1 MQTQHTQNLFIFLFS
16 FIPISILIG
25 PSISL
30 INIILIDIFF
40 IILIVK
46 SNNYSFLKNENFKY
60 LLILFIYLIFNT
72 LISLDS
78 NLSISRNL
86 GFIRILILFLAFNY
100 FFSQAKI
107 LSKVLST
114 WLIIF
119 TIVVIDIYFE
129 FSTGKNFLGFN
140 DGTYGNRVVSFF
152 KDEPIVGSYIHGFCL
167 IILGFLL
174 TQFQKLNKDLIILLS
189 LMIFISVILTGE
201 RANSIKLF
209 LSLFL
214 FITFVSSIDL
224 KKKII
229 YFFIGLILTSIMIV
243 KTDYLKLRFVKQI
256 INVPVNESLYVRI
269 YKSGYE
275 VFKTYPYFGT
285 GNKNYRKVTCE
296 LERQKLKNKDY
307 LCQTHPHQVYL
318 EFLSEHGILNYNNFF
333 CFI

>member
-1 MQTQHTQNLFIFLFS
+1 M
-16 FIPISILIG
+16 
-25 PSISL
+25 
-30 INIILIDIFF
+30 
-40 IILIVK
+40 
-46 SNNYSFLKNENFKY
+46 
-60 LLILFIYLIFNT
+60 
-72 LISLDS
+72 
-78 NLSISRNL
+78 
-86 GFIRILILFLAFNY
+86 ILFLLLTI
-100 FFSQAKI
+100 FSQAKI

-129 FSTGKNFLGFN
+129 FSTVKFLGFN
-140 DGTYGNRVVSFF
+140 DGTYGNRIVSFF
-152 KDEPIVGSYIHGFCL
+152 KDEPIVGGYIHGFCL

-174 TQFQKLNKDLIILLS
+174 TQFQKLNKDLIILFS

-275 VFKTYPYFGT
+275 VFKHIHIL
-285 GNKNYRKVTCE
+285 E
-296 LERQKLKNKDY
+296 LEIKIIVK
-307 LCQTHPHQVYL
+307 
-318 EFLSEHGILNYNNFF
+318 
-333 CFI
+333 